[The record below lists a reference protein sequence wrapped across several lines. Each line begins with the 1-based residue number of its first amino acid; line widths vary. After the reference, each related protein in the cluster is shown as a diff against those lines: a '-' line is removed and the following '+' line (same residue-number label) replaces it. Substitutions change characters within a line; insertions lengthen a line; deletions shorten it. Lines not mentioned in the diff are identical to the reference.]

1 MAMIKIRTDLDRNH
15 SAAAHPAYF
24 DLTVVS
30 ATGFDETS
38 DRSGHPVN
46 LLVKG
51 LNVLE
56 KSTVLLDCAH
66 FGDTGFPLSARSQTS
81 ARRAILH
88 EVIAPR
94 FASQAGGDAGLHSNP
109 YPDKVFYAAAKLLC
123 LDDQLFNLKGGG
135 EFVRMTVSTAR
146 RAGRATALLCTDL
159 PTAFHKRREIV
170 DCFDGV
176 LDFVVGE
183 PREVLS
189 LFGLSRIDSLVP
201 KLIQLGTG
209 LALYRAGNPS
219 ISIRPKS
226 KAAEID
232 DNKIS
237 REAFWSE
244 FVPLAFDEFLVPG
257 STTI

>member
-1 MAMIKIRTDLDRNH
+1 MMKTTTDLDRNQ
-15 SAAAHPAYF
+15 SAAAHPANF

-30 ATGFDETS
+30 ATGFDET

-51 LNVLE
+51 LTALD
-56 KSTVLLDCAH
+56 KSTALLDCAH
-66 FGDTGFPLSARSQTS
+66 FGNAGFPLSAQSETS
-81 ARRAILH
+81 AGRVVLH
-88 EVIAPR
+88 KVIAPR
-94 FASQAGGDAGLHSNP
+94 FASQVGEDAGLHSNP

-135 EFVRMTVSTAR
+135 EFVRMSVSTAR
-146 RAGRATALLCTDL
+146 RSGRTTALLCTDL
-159 PTAFHKRREIV
+159 QTTFNRRPEIV
-170 DCFDGV
+170 DCFGGV

-209 LALYRAGNPS
+209 LVLHRVDNPS

-226 KAAEID
+226 RAAEID
-232 DNKIS
+232 DNRLS

-244 FVPLAFDEFLVPG
+244 FVPSVFDEFLVSG
-257 STTI
+257 YRTS